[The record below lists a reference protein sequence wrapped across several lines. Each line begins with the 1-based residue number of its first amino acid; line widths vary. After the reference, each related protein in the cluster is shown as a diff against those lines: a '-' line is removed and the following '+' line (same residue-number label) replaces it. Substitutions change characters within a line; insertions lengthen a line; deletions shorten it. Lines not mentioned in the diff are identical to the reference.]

1 MFLLPAIIIHSISMK
16 AQSQSDDI
24 IILAFASKQIINV
37 ILINNYNIK
46 TYTYRYI
53 LIFI

>member
-1 MFLLPAIIIHSISMK
+1 MFILPAIIIHSISMK
-16 AQSQSDDI
+16 ARSQSDDI

-46 TYTYRYI
+46 TYRYI